1 MPPQPGTPSNN
12 PAGRPPG
19 TPNRITQQIR
29 NAILSGCL
37 ATLEQLPEL
46 LQSLEPKER
55 IAALGTLLR
64 FIAPTLRSIELTPD
78 PDPDKYGDMSDEQRT
93 ARIAELL
100 AKRNG
105 TSEAI
110 DGHKS
115 P

>member
-1 MPPQPGTPSNN
+1 MAPPKGTPSNN
-12 PAGRPPG
+12 PNGRPQG

-46 LQSLEPKER
+46 LQSLDPQAR
-55 IAALGTLLR
+55 VDALAKLLR
-64 FIAPTLRSIELTPD
+64 YVAPTLRSVEIIPD
-78 PDPDKYGDMSDEQRT
+78 TEPDKYGDMTDEQRT

-110 DGHKS
+110 DGHTA